1 MLSIKCVSDVFSI
14 VYFQESAGCL
24 SQDSRCS
31 QEMSRAG
38 SKKFSSSQ
46 KLEEEEGKESKRR
59 PVSLGVQQPNQNR
72 SCQPQAGPS
81 AGSAK
86 ESADRRKDKLPVLTD
101 RISHLGISNSSS
113 RRNSCG
119 PSSNSIPLPS
129 SNTKIPLRRCTSNS
143 SSSSSIRGT
152 VPNLFS

>member
-1 MLSIKCVSDVFSI
+1 
-14 VYFQESAGCL
+14 
-24 SQDSRCS
+24 
-31 QEMSRAG
+31 MSRAG

-72 SCQPQAGPS
+72 SCQPQARPS

-129 SNTKIPLRRCTSNS
+129 SNTKIPLRRSTSN

-152 VPNLFS
+152 VDSLLKLDPKPYSEYGSGSRFFKNIKNANISFNKYF